1 MQNFKDYYKIL
12 GVSRSATQDD
22 IKRAFRK
29 LARQYHP
36 DINPGDTAAENKF
49 KDVSEAYEVLSDC
62 TKRRQYDK
70 FGQYFNQG
78 GFRGGRRA
86 SGSPFGDFDPAVG
99 QTVDFSQFDDFQDFI
114 DQLLGRMGGGAARG
128 GYAGG
133 PGFGSS
139 GFGGS
144 GFGNS
149 GFAGG
154 SRPKQDYNA
163 EASIQLT
170 IPEAYAGGKRRLR
183 VEGSRT
189 LEINIPAGVTD
200 GKKIRLKGQGHPNP
214 SGGQGDLYLKVEIK
228 AHPFYR
234 MEGADVYCNL
244 PISPSEAAL
253 GGPVEVPTLDGSVK
267 LNLPAGVQSG
277 QKMRLGGKGFP
288 KGKSGRGDQF
298 VVIQVNVPSKITP
311 TERELYEKLKQ
322 VQSYDPR
329 QAMNV

>member
-12 GVSRSATQDD
+12 GVGRSASNEE
-22 IKRAFRK
+22 IKGAFRK
-29 LARQYHP
+29 LARKYHP
-36 DINPGDTAAENKF
+36 DVNPGDKGAENKF
-49 KDVSEAYEVLSDC
+49 KDVSEAYEVLSDRK
-62 TKRRQYDK
+62 KRQQYDQ

-78 GFRGGRRA
+78 GFRGGGRA
-86 SGSPFGDFDPAVG
+86 AGSPFGDFDPAVG

-114 DQLLGRMGGGAARG
+114 DQLLGRMGGSGG
-128 GYAGG
+128 GYG
-133 PGFGSS
+133 PGV

-144 GFGNS
+144 GFGTS
-149 GFAGG
+149 GFGNVGAPRGG
-154 SRPKQDYNA
+154 RSQPSYNA
-163 EASIQLT
+163 EASIPLT

-200 GKKIRLKGQGHPNP
+200 GKKIRLRGQGHPNP

-228 AHPFYR
+228 PHAFFR
-234 MEGADVYCNL
+234 LEGADIYCNL

-277 QKMRLGGKGFP
+277 QKMRLGSKGFP
-288 KGKSGRGDQF
+288 KGKGIRGDQF
-298 VVIQVNVPSKITP
+298 VVIQVNVPSTITP
-311 TERELYEKLKQ
+311 AERELYEKLQQ

-329 QAMNV
+329 GAMKV